1 MENRVNQREY
11 WEEIKEKIKETHIE
25 LTDDDLDIQE
35 GRVNEFLERLSLK
48 LNKTKKGVNALIES
62 IAASSNIA
70 G

>member
-1 MENRVNQREY
+1 MEQRASQKEY

>member
-1 MENRVNQREY
+1 MEQRVSQREY

-25 LTDDDLDIQE
+25 LTDEDLDIKE
-35 GRVNEFLERLSLK
+35 GGVNAFLSRLAVK
-48 LNKTKKGVNALIES
+48 LNKTKQEVSALIES

>member
-1 MENRVNQREY
+1 MEQRVSQKEY

-25 LTDDDLDIQE
+25 LTDEDLDIKE
-35 GRVNEFLERLSLK
+35 GGINAFLARLSVK
-48 LNKTKKGVNALIES
+48 LNKSKEEVSALIES

>member
-1 MENRVNQREY
+1 MEQRVNQNEY

-25 LTDDDLDIQE
+25 LTDEDLDIKE
-35 GRVNEFLERLSLK
+35 GGVDAFLARLAVKLK
-48 LNKTKKGVNALIES
+48 KTKEEVSALIES

>member
-1 MENRVNQREY
+1 MEQRVTQKEY

-25 LTDDDLDIQE
+25 LTDEDLEIKE
-35 GRVNEFLERLSLK
+35 GGVNAFLARVAVK
-48 LNKTKKGVNALIES
+48 LNKTKEEVSALIES